1 MNPAIKPV
9 MNFKIVFNPFGVIP
23 TQVNTNGYVK
33 EDDQIEKLKPA
44 SKRMLTTNQPT
55 VKTLIH
61 LPE

>member
-1 MNPAIKPV
+1 MNPAVKR
-9 MNFKIVFNPFGVIP
+9 MMDFQIVFNPFGVIP

-33 EDDQIEKLKPA
+33 EDNQIEKLKPA
-44 SKRMLTTNQPT
+44 SKRMLTRNQPT